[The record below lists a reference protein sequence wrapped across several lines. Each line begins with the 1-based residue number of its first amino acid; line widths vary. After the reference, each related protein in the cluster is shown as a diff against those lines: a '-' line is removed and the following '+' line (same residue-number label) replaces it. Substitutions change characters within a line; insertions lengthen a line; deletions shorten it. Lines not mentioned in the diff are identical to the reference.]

1 MKRPEDASVEA
12 LTIEETAEALRVSRR
27 HLQQLMA
34 DGHGPPVVR
43 LGRRKIIRR
52 EALHQWLLN
61 QEAAANAAR

>member
-1 MKRPEDASVEA
+1 MKRPENASVEA

-34 DGHGPPVVR
+34 DGNGPPVVC

-52 EALHQWLLN
+52 EALQQWLLN
-61 QEAAANAAR
+61 QEAATDAAR

>member
-1 MKRPEDASVEA
+1 MKRPENASVEA

-61 QEAAANAAR
+61 QEADYAAGR

>member
-1 MKRPEDASVEA
+1 MTRPENASVEA
-12 LTIEETAEALRVSRR
+12 LTIEEAAEALRVSRR

-34 DGHGPPVVR
+34 EGHGPPVVR

-61 QEAAANAAR
+61 REAADANAH